1 MPGPQEDIRRLAPAR
16 VLVVIAGIY
25 VTQSLVGS
33 IMFMGIPAVM
43 RASGVPLDRIGLTA
57 LFMLPWTL
65 KFLWSPM
72 VERFR
77 LPIDGRRRSL
87 KIIVAAQG
95 LIIAALALAALTPPD
110 VTLPVLLAN
119 MAVIAT
125 IAATLDI
132 ACDAFTVEQLRD
144 RIRGW
149 GNVMQVGGGYLGIA
163 FGSGLFLVLAGTHG
177 WRPAMLAM
185 ALLAACLT
193 LPALFSREPVGRPD
207 ASAAPRP
214 SLGAAFARAPIRWGL
229 VLVVL
234 FQLGARMIQGISS
247 PFLIDRGA
255 DLATLGMISGSLGI
269 AISLLGVLAAG
280 LAVRRWQA
288 TQLLWVFLVLH
299 GILFLALLVALL
311 ADGWPLS
318 FYFVMVLAEN
328 AMMAGAFV
336 VLYTAAMEWSS
347 LRQAGIDFTLF
358 QCADAAT
365 AAGAGMGGAMLA
377 HHAGYPATLASAIL
391 AVTVAAALLPALL
404 NRIEPRP

>member
-1 MPGPQEDIRRLAPAR
+1 MPCREDGIRRLAPGR
-16 VLVVIAGIY
+16 ILVVIAGIY

-43 RASGVPLDRIGLTA
+43 RGSGMPLDRIGLTA

-77 LPIDGRRRSL
+77 LPVDGRRRSL
-87 KIIVAAQG
+87 KIVVAAQA
-95 LIIAALALAALTPPD
+95 LIVAMLALAALAPPD
-110 VTLPVLLAN
+110 ASLPALLTD
-119 MAVIAT
+119 MAAIAT
-125 IAATLDI
+125 VAATLDI

-163 FGSGLFLVLAGTHG
+163 LGSGLLLILVGSHG
-177 WRPAMLAM
+177 WRTAMLVM
-185 ALLAACLT
+185 ALLATCLT
-193 LPALFSREPVGRPD
+193 LPALFTREPGGSP
-207 ASAAPRP
+207 AGPAAARP

-234 FQLGARMIQGISS
+234 FQLGARMIQGISI
-247 PFLIDRGA
+247 PLLVDRGA
-255 DLATLGMISGSLGI
+255 GLETLGMINGSLGI
-269 AISLLGVLAAG
+269 GISLLGVLSAG
-280 LAVRRWQA
+280 LAVRRWPA
-288 TQLLWVFLVLH
+288 TRLLRLFLVLH
-299 GILFLALLVALL
+299 GVLFLALLSALL
-311 ADGWPLS
+311 AGGWPLS

-328 AMMAGAFV
+328 AVMAGAFV
-336 VLYTAAMEWSS
+336 VLYTAAMRWSS

-365 AAGAGMGGAMLA
+365 AAGAGMAGAVLA
-377 HHAGYPATLASAIL
+377 HHAGYPATFASATI
-391 AVTVAAALLPALL
+391 AVTVALALLPALL
-404 NRIEPRP
+404 HRIEPRS